1 MPQIHQASPIF
12 FNGPSCCLLQIVRV
26 LSRSSFHSPFPF
38 LPDSLCSSPSSLP
51 LCLTSA
57 PLDTGKVGRQP
68 SGHKTCFISW
78 LCPNNPAAL
87 PTKIFQDAKTAN
99 LVSLFQPTVL
109 FRKIKTIIAC
119 FKMFI
124 CFFSFHRMFP
134 WFMAN
139 ILLQRSNSL
148 KKKPTTTQNVIL
160 LNLKLLIYFLF
171 CILGFSRGC

>member
-26 LSRSSFHSPFPF
+26 LSRSSFHNPLPF
-38 LPDSLCSSPSSLP
+38 LPDSQCSSPSSLP

-57 PLDTGKVGRQP
+57 PLDTRKVGRQP

-124 CFFSFHRMFP
+124 CLFSFHRTFP
-134 WFMAN
+134 CFMAN
-139 ILLQRSNSL
+139 ILLQRSNL
-148 KKKPTTTQNVIL
+148 KKYHCSEIAKPKAF
-160 LNLKLLIYFLF
+160 NLFFGQIF
-171 CILGFSRGC
+171 

>member
-26 LSRSSFHSPFPF
+26 LSHSSFHSPLPF
-38 LPDSLCSSPSSLP
+38 FPDSQCSSPSSLP

-78 LCPNNPAAL
+78 LCPNNPTAL
-87 PTKIFQDAKTAN
+87 PAKIFQDAKTAN

-109 FRKIKTIIAC
+109 FRKIKTITAC
-119 FKMFI
+119 FKIFV
-124 CFFSFHRMFP
+124 CLFSFHRAFLC
-134 WFMAN
+134 FMLN
-139 ILLQRSNSL
+139 ILLQRRNYL
-148 KKKPTTTQNVIL
+148 FIYL
-160 LNLKLLIYFLF
+160 LFLNN
-171 CILGFSRGC
+171 IAVL